1 MLSREL
7 SLKVAEGLVED
18 LDSIMS
24 HTNIPVL
31 PAQAEEL
38 VDIVQQGVDMSDK
51 EWHSVEDFLEGGL
64 FDRYQ
69 ASLNRVAEKIAHKL
83 YGKETVEAISSKQ

>member
-7 SLKVAEGLVED
+7 SLVIAERLVED

-51 EWHSVEDFLEGGL
+51 EWHNVEDFLEGGL

-69 ASLNRVAEKIAHKL
+69 ASLNHIAEQIAHKL
-83 YGKETVEAISSKQ
+83 YGKETVEAIGRKR

>member
-7 SLKVAEGLVED
+7 SLKVAEELVGD
-18 LDSIMS
+18 LDTIMS
-24 HTNIPVL
+24 NTDIPVL
-31 PAQAEEL
+31 PVQAEAL

-51 EWHSVEDFLEGGL
+51 EWHSVEDFLEEGL

-69 ASLNRVAEKIAHKL
+69 ASLNLVAEEIAHKL
-83 YGKETVEAISSKQ
+83 YGKETVEAISSK

>member
-7 SLKVAEGLVED
+7 SLRIAEDLVEG

-24 HTNIPVL
+24 HTDIPVL
-31 PAQAEEL
+31 PTQAEEL

-51 EWHSVEDFLEGGL
+51 EWHSVEDFLEEGL

-69 ASLNRVAEKIAHKL
+69 ASLNLVAEEIAHKL
-83 YGKETVEAISSKQ
+83 YGKVTVEAISSKQ